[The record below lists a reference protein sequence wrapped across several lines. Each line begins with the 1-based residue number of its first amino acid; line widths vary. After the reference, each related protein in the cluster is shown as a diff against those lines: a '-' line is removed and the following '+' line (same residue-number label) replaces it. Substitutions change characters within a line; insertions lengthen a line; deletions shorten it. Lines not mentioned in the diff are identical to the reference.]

1 MNIAITG
8 GLGTGKSTVSK
19 ILAARLGAELIDT
32 DNLCRLQM
40 LPGKEGFTR
49 FLKIFGG
56 KYIQDD
62 GAIDR
67 LELRKA
73 VFSDCEI
80 KNTLEDIL
88 HPIVR
93 SEVAAHCAK
102 SGVRGRIVVVEVP
115 LLFEVNW
122 QQDFE
127 YTVAVYVLEKVC
139 IQRVMARDGIDKDTI
154 SKILSAQI
162 PIDTKRGLADF
173 VIDNSSTFASTVQQI
188 GWLAG
193 KLALPEKLQE
203 FVNNK
208 LKSLTVKI

>member
-19 ILAARLGAELIDT
+19 ILAASLGAELIDT

-40 LPGKEGFTR
+40 LPGKEGFAR
-49 FLKIFGG
+49 FLRVFGG
-56 KYIQDD
+56 KYIQTD

-67 LELRKA
+67 LQLREA
-73 VFSDCEI
+73 VFSDPDI

-93 SEVAAHCAK
+93 SEVVAHCEK
-102 SGVRGRIVVVEVP
+102 TVKQGRIVVVEVP
-115 LLFEVNW
+115 LLFEANW

-127 YTVAVYVLEKVC
+127 HTVVVFVGEKLC

-154 SKILSAQI
+154 SNIFSAQL
-162 PIDTKRGLADF
+162 PIDIKRSLADF
-173 VIDNSSTFASTVQQI
+173 VIDNSSIFASTVQQI

-193 KLALPEKLQE
+193 QLTLPEKSQE

-208 LKSLTVKI
+208 LKSLTAKI

>member
-19 ILAARLGAELIDT
+19 ILAAYLGAELIDT
-32 DNLCRLQM
+32 DTLCRLQM

-49 FLKIFGG
+49 FLQIFGG
-56 KYIQDD
+56 NYIQED
-62 GAIDR
+62 GTIDR

-73 VFSDCEI
+73 VFLDHAI

-93 SEVAAHCAK
+93 SEVAARCEK
-102 SGVRGRIVVVEVP
+102 SVVQGKIVVVEVP

-127 YTVAVYVLEKVC
+127 HTVAVFVLEKVC

-154 SKILSAQI
+154 SNIILSQM
-162 PIDTKRGLADF
+162 PIDIKRSLADF
-173 VIDNSSTFASTVQQI
+173 IIDNSSTFVSTVQQI
-188 GWLAG
+188 AWLAG
-193 KLALPEKLQE
+193 KFALSEK
-203 FVNNK
+203 
-208 LKSLTVKI
+208 S

>member
-19 ILAARLGAELIDT
+19 ILAAHLGAELIDT

-40 LPGKEGFTR
+40 LPGKEGFMR
-49 FLKIFGG
+49 FLQIFGG

-73 VFSDCEI
+73 VFSNSDI
-80 KNTLEDIL
+80 KNRLESIL

-93 SEVAAHCAK
+93 SEVASRCEE
-102 SGVRGRIVVVEVP
+102 SVVQGRIVVVEVP

-127 YTVAVYVLEKVC
+127 QTVAVYVLEKVC

-154 SKILSAQI
+154 SNILSAQI
-162 PIDTKRGLADF
+162 PIDIKRSLADY
-173 VIDNSSTFASTVQQI
+173 VIDNSSTFASTVQQVA
-188 GWLAG
+188 WLTG
-193 KLALPEKLQE
+193 KLALPEK
-203 FVNNK
+203 
-208 LKSLTVKI
+208 S

>member
-19 ILAARLGAELIDT
+19 ILADHLGAELIDT

-49 FLKIFGG
+49 FLQTFGD

-73 VFSDCEI
+73 VFSDHTI
-80 KNTLEDIL
+80 KKTLEDIL

-93 SEVAAHCAK
+93 SEVAGRCEK
-102 SGVRGRIVVVEVP
+102 SIVHGRIVVVEVP

-127 YTVAVYVLEKVC
+127 HTVVVYVQEKVC
-139 IQRVMARDGIDKDTI
+139 IQRVMARDGIDKATI
-154 SKILSAQI
+154 SNILSAQI
-162 PIDTKRGLADF
+162 PIDIKRSLADF
-173 VIDNSSTFASTVQQI
+173 VIDNSSIFASTVQQI
-188 GWLAG
+188 AWLAG
-193 KLALPEKLQE
+193 KLVLPEK
-203 FVNNK
+203 
-208 LKSLTVKI
+208 S

>member
-19 ILAARLGAELIDT
+19 ILAARLSAELIDT

-40 LPGKEGFTR
+40 HPGKEGFER
-49 FLKIFGG
+49 FLQVFGG
-56 KYIQDD
+56 KFIQND

-73 VFSDCEI
+73 VFSDHTV

-93 SEVAAHCAK
+93 SDVAARCEK
-102 SGVRGRIVVVEVP
+102 SAVQGRIVVVEVP

-122 QQDFE
+122 QHDFE
-127 YTVAVYVLEKVC
+127 YTVAVLVSEKVC
-139 IQRVMARDGIDKDTI
+139 IQRVMARDGIDKDMI
-154 SKILSAQI
+154 SNIISSQMPLDI
-162 PIDTKRGLADF
+162 KRSLADF
-173 VIDNSSTFASTVQQI
+173 IIDNSSIFVSTVQQI

-193 KLALPEKLQE
+193 KFAPPEKL
-203 FVNNK
+203 
-208 LKSLTVKI
+208 